1 MSTVIRIGV
10 VGAGAVS
17 SSVHLPIL
25 TRRSDLFKVTSLAD
39 FNIDATHALSDRFGI
54 EHRFTSPQEMFSSGH
69 VDAAVILNSGSH
81 CQVVVDALKAG
92 LDVFCEKPLAYSRE
106 EMAAIESAMKSSGK
120 KLMIG
125 YMKTF
130 DQAVYEAAK
139 NIQGRPRT
147 VDVVV
152 LHPSGESQLATTEL
166 HVKSFPA
173 SPELIA
179 QFVASDKAIR
189 EQVLGHDAALAF
201 GAEFTDVIMGS
212 IIHELSVLRSLD
224 IHITEVDFV
233 DRWPTQ
239 TRAESFII
247 HARTSDGVR
256 VTIRWFYLDA
266 YPMYQEE
273 IRWVNEKEGHHI
285 IFSSPYI
292 LRVPTK
298 YIHTTRHGLDHKESI
313 FESYQPNF
321 EIELV
326 AFHRLVKTGVQQTDP
341 IVAGN
346 EDLEISL
353 KIARKI
359 CEREG
364 IALGGNLLN

>member
-1 MSTVIRIGV
+1 MSGVIRIGV

-39 FNIDATHALSDRFGI
+39 FNIDATHSLADRFGI
-54 EHRFTSPQEMFSSGH
+54 ENRFSTPQEMYSSGK
-69 VDAAVILNSGSH
+69 VDSVVILNSGSH
-81 CQVVVDALKAG
+81 CQVVVDALNAN

-106 EMAAIESAMKSSGK
+106 EMTKIELAMKSSGK

-139 NIQGRPRT
+139 NIKGRPRT

-173 SPELIA
+173 SQELISK
-179 QFVASDKAIR
+179 FVASDKAIR
-189 EQVLGHDAALAF
+189 EEALGEAAAKAF
-201 GAEFTDVIMGS
+201 GPEYTDIIMGS

-233 DRWPTQ
+233 DRWPTNSK
-239 TRAESFII
+239 ADSFII
-247 HARTSDGVR
+247 NARTSDGVR

-298 YIHTTRHGLDHKESI
+298 YIHTTRQGLDHKETI

-326 AFHRLVKTGVQQTDP
+326 AFYKLVKTGQQQTDP
-341 IVAGN
+341 IKAGN

-353 KIARKI
+353 KIAKKI

-364 IALGGNLLN
+364 IPVGGNLKH